1 MKRPPSRIGSS
12 RAKGKPKS
20 SIDNVVQLF
29 DRKPKPQ
36 KEKPTRPVAIKN
48 KVSVRKINP
57 SVARLRP
64 RTSFGQRVFVAVS
77 ASLAAL
83 VVLVIVAVFSPLLAV
98 TSIEVVGTNLV
109 SEKLVLKDLASLKGK
124 PLPQITSDEV
134 ALKLSKYEL
143 IDSVS
148 VVSVPPNTLRV
159 LVAERRAIAIV
170 VINNIGYL
178 YDAAG
183 VQLGRATSENRLPI
197 ISGAGNPAT
206 SKSFSRSI
214 DVILSLPF
222 SLLSEVEVIR
232 AASKDNVVLNL
243 RRNSQQI
250 LWGDSSAPGLK
261 AEVLLALMKHYKKSV
276 NLTFDVSSPNQPSV
290 Y

>member
-1 MKRPPSRIGSS
+1 
-12 RAKGKPKS
+12 
-20 SIDNVVQLF
+20 VVQLF